1 MLKAK
6 QKMVSLVVACLT
18 ALCAMFFALVGIFS
32 VPTTTASAA
41 IDANAN
47 GSFVKVT
54 SAPSDWSGDYL
65 IVYES
70 SKLAFNGSLTTLD
83 AAKNTISVTINNGT
97 IEGNSNTKAA
107 IFTIAKSGTSYTI
120 KSASGYYIGRT
131 SNSNGFNSNVS
142 TTYAHTFSL
151 SGTNVNITSS
161 AGPTLRFNAASD
173 QMRFRYYKSG
183 QQAVCLYKWTEAA
196 SCDHTNTETT
206 YVYKNNKTHDVVV
219 TCANADCKKEVSKTN
234 VACSVATWGEWTP
247 NDGTHTKTGACSAC
261 NATITETATCEV
273 NAEYTRNGNT
283 HTQVGTC
290 GVCGD
295 TTEVTENCT
304 LTVDGYAVLDTDD
317 GEMQQH
323 AITTTCSVCEQTETV
338 NEACSFNEGVLEGGA
353 LTYTCEYCKYS
364 YAEEVATYTV
374 TYVVPTGITAP
385 TAVTVAE
392 NFSTKLPTVENSD
405 KYSFIGWAEA
415 TLEERTDIAPTFYQA
430 GTDFTVTEDITLY
443 ALYSYAEGTG
453 AFTLVT
459 DVAELEVDKEIV
471 IVASG
476 SNHALGADKGNNRN
490 AATISKSDNT
500 VEINNDVQI
509 ITLEKGTVA
518 NTWAFNVGNGYL
530 YAASSGSNYLKTK
543 TDLDDNGSWLIEISN
558 KIATIKAQGTYTRN
572 WLRKNSSSALFACYA
587 SGQND
592 VSIYMKDGATYY
604 VTSFNACKHEN
615 TNEVIETATCMEA
628 GSRTVTCL
636 DCEEQ
641 LTAEIL
647 PATGHN
653 FVNNVC
659 ENCSKLD
666 PASIVYNGYYY
677 LSLNGKYAGEKDG
690 NYYKLFDFTPA
701 ETIEKNYV
709 FYIVENGENYDIYN
723 LSYGLFA
730 ENVRLETQ
738 NDYTVHIYNNEGKIL
753 SHNTSYTTYQR
764 LGFYATSNS
773 YPAAIT
779 LMELNLANIDGAS
792 LTVGENLKLNYK
804 VSLSEAFADAVMYF
818 TFGDKTVDVEGVKQA
833 DGRYSFSL
841 ELPPQAMATAVKA
854 ELKYGEYVLATLEN
868 YSIQQ
873 YVQNK
878 LNDSNSSTELKQLLT
893 DMLYYGA
900 AAQTYKNY
908 NTDNL
913 ATSGVENLGTAST
926 ATPEAP
932 ATPASPVKN
941 TEVSSYPVYFTGAT
955 VWFGDVNS
963 ISVTINTLEGASL
976 KVNGT
981 EVALTATTYTTA
993 GLLPTELDTEFVF
1006 ELYHDGV
1013 LMQTLTYSV
1022 NAYAYKMQNNANT
1035 TAAMK
1040 ALALALYRY
1049 GVSAKAFIN

>member
-1 MLKAK
+1 MFKAK
-6 QKMVSLVVACLT
+6 GKLFSLLTACLMAVLAVMLGFATLFAPTPVET
-18 ALCAMFFALVGIFS
+18 ATAATATETMS
-32 VPTTTASAA
+32 VTATTGTYSNSDQTVAWTGEHFTYTH
-41 IDANAN
+41 NKG
-47 GSFVKVT
+47 GST
-54 SAPSDWSGDYL
+54 SAILKTDASYFR
-65 IVYES
+65 VYAS
-70 SKLAFNGSLTTLD
+70 T
-83 AAKNTISVTINNGT
+83 NGT
-97 IEGNSNTKAA
+97 ISTNNGEL
-107 IFTIAKSGTSYTI
+107 I
-120 KSASGYYIGRT
+120 KKIVIT
-131 SNSNGFNSNVS
+131 C
-142 TTYAHTFSL
+142 
-151 SGTNVNITSS
+151 TSS
-161 AGPTLRFNAASD
+161 SYATACKNSFGSIATASSSTVTITPAGDVTSVSYSKATAHWRLNKIVVT
-173 QMRFRYYKSG
+173 YEE
-183 QQAVCLYKWTEAA
+183 VA
-196 SCDHTNTETT
+196 SCDHANTETT

-219 TCANADCKKEVSKTN
+219 TCTNADCQEQVSKTN
-234 VACSVATWGEWTP
+234 VACSVATWSKWTP

-290 GVCGD
+290 NVCGD

-317 GEMQQH
+317 GEAQQH
-323 AITTTCSVCEQTETV
+323 AITTTCSVCEKTETA
-338 NEACSFNEGVLEGGA
+338 NEACSFDEGVLDGA
-353 LTYTCEYCKYS
+353 TLTHTCQHCEYSYS
-364 YAEEVATYTV
+364 EELALYTV
-374 TYVVPTGITAP
+374 TYAVPTGITAP
-385 TAVTVAE
+385 EAVEVAE
-392 NFSTKLPTVENSD
+392 NFSTKLPALENSD
-405 KYSFIGWAEA
+405 KYSFVGWAET
-415 TLEERTDIAPTFYQA
+415 TLNERTDVAPTFYKA
-430 GTDFTVTEDITLY
+430 GTDYTVTEDITLY
-443 ALYSYAEGTG
+443 ALYSYAEGSG

-471 IVASG
+471 IVASA
-476 SNHALGADKGNNRN
+476 SDYAIGNNQASNNRT
-490 AATISKSDNT
+490 AVAVSK
-500 VEINNDVQI
+500 NNDVVTWTTSVQV
-509 ITLEKGTVA
+509 ITLKAGATEG
-518 NTWAFNVGNGYL
+518 TWAFHVTGGTGTNASNGYL
-530 YAASSGSNYLKTK
+530 YAPANGNYLRTQTSI
-543 TDLDDNGSWLIEISN
+543 TDNSSWNIS
-558 KIATIKAQGTYTRN
+558 ITSAGVATIKANVASGQN
-572 WLRKNSSSALFACYA
+572 WLRKNSSSALFACYT

-592 VSIYMKDGATYY
+592 VSIYMKSETAYY

-628 GSRTVTCL
+628 GLRTVTCL

-690 NYYKLFDFTPA
+690 NYYKLFDFTPG

-738 NDYTVHIYNNEGKIL
+738 NDYTVRIYNNEDKIL

-764 LGFYATSNS
+764 MGFYATSNS

-779 LMELNLANIDGAS
+779 LTELELAHIDGAS

-804 VSLSEAFADAVMYF
+804 VTLSEAFADAVMYF
-818 TFGDKTVDVEGVKQA
+818 TFGDKTVDVEGKLQN

-841 ELPPQAMATAVKA
+841 ELPPQAMATAIKA

-873 YVQNK
+873 YAQNK

-900 AAQTYKNY
+900 AAQNYKNY

-913 ATSGVENLGTAST
+913 ATSGVENLGSAST
-926 ATPEAP
+926 ATPAAP
-932 ATPASPVKN
+932 ATPATPVKN

-963 ISVTINTLEGASL
+963 ISVNINSREGATL
-976 KVNGT
+976 TVNGV
-981 EVALTATTYTTA
+981 EVELTSTTYTTA

-1006 ELYHDGV
+1006 ALYHDGV

-1022 NAYAYKMQNNANT
+1022 NAYAYKMQNNTN
-1035 TAAMK
+1035 MSE
-1040 ALALALYRY
+1040 LALALYRY
-1049 GVSAKAFIN
+1049 GVSAKAYIN